1 MRGQGTPLN
10 CLLALDFIDSA
21 FLCHSL
27 LKVRALEAQMVEKG
41 TSRIRGTRQNALHG
55 DTLVNTFYYKSK
67 GCSPT
72 ANGNCSQVLP

>member
-21 FLCHSL
+21 FICHSL
-27 LKVRALEAQMVEKG
+27 LKGQGPRSTDGKEGYIKDPRNWTECLTWG
-41 TSRIRGTRQNALHG
+41 H
-55 DTLVNTFYYKSK
+55 LVNTFYYKPK
-67 GCSPT
+67 GCFPT